1 MRTFTFDGVK
11 DSYLM
16 SGAWTAAIS
25 RALSTGSPCD
35 KFPLKSSLYTR
46 VKKVGLRS
54 WMARAAS
61 FSSAITSCR
70 CNSGS
75 GCSWRQVSTQ
85 NCLLLSKDSCET
97 MAGANAR
104 PMVTSAANLFMSASL
119 HSDQKGVAE
128 RCSLSIERGSC
139 SQRLALRRCVPT
151 KKSWESGPRG
161 SAKITAASSK
171 HPSVELI
178 SSEESQHDCSS
189 HWKSPR
195 FRGKRVFP
203 AYVLRARLLLW
214 GVLRSCQDN
223 SAGRAGRDGE
233 RGFPRFSNAA
243 CRQRLCVRAQ
253 NRQRLVRHNLRSLE
267 GQYHPLQW
275 RLSRGQV
282 RSAADICVHD
292 ACPAVALN

>member
-1 MRTFTFDGVK
+1 MKRD
-11 DSYLM
+11 D
-16 SGAWTAAIS
+16 
-25 RALSTGSPCD
+25 
-35 KFPLKSSLYTR
+35 
-46 VKKVGLRS
+46 
-54 WMARAAS
+54 AS
-61 FSSAITSCR
+61 A
-70 CNSGS
+70 
-75 GCSWRQVSTQ
+75 
-85 NCLLLSKDSCET
+85 
-97 MAGANAR
+97 AR
-104 PMVTSAANLFMSASL
+104 PLGVGAKRKKRGGPAPGVFKKISAANA
-119 HSDQKGVAE
+119 
-128 RCSLSIERGSC
+128 
-139 SQRLALRRCVPT
+139 
-151 KKSWESGPRG
+151 
-161 SAKITAASSK
+161 K

-275 RLSRGQV
+275 RLSGG
-282 RSAADICVHD
+282 
-292 ACPAVALN
+292 